1 MMVPTDAILKIVN
14 TSVETG
20 VIHGM
25 IINFA
30 WNILEHMQFFFCF
43 FFASK
48 VLNSFQF
55 QYVQV

>member
-30 WNILEHMQFFFCF
+30 WNILEHMLFF